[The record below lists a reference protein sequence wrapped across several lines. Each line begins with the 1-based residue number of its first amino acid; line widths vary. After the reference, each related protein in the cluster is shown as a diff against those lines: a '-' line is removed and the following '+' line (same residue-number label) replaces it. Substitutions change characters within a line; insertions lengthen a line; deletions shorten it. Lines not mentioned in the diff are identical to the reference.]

1 MAHEAQPS
9 VSLMFLPHFAVLCDL
24 LHEQT
29 HVIYYMNR
37 RTATWNLFVLY
48 YKELKYTEK
57 SLFISNFPTLTDTKI
72 AFDVIYCLYKMKRTD
87 WLLCLAKNCDWFK
100 ESRHC
105 QIWIERRLSWKRQS
119 LWKLNQNCVI
129 NKSDTKC
136 RKKSSHFLSSE
147 RLCKPKNTWTLPWIL
162 QELKKPLGKLAVAVD
177 IETLEA
183 IRFELC
189 MSGALVT
196 VEICV
201 LCGWWFW
208 SAYEMVSQTLSSCDT
223 DGREL

>member
-1 MAHEAQPS
+1 MVRTKKWH
-9 VSLMFLPHFAVLCDL
+9 
-24 LHEQT
+24 T
-29 HVIYYMNR
+29 R
-37 RTATWNLFVLY
+37 RSRVCHWCSWNLFVLY

-129 NKSDTKC
+129 NKSETKC

-147 RLCKPKNTWTLPWIL
+147 RLCKPKNTWAQL
-162 QELKKPLGKLAVAVD
+162 
-177 IETLEA
+177 
-183 IRFELC
+183 FE
-189 MSGALVT
+189 
-196 VEICV
+196 
-201 LCGWWFW
+201 
-208 SAYEMVSQTLSSCDT
+208 
-223 DGREL
+223 GRLMLIQC

>member
-1 MAHEAQPS
+1 
-9 VSLMFLPHFAVLCDL
+9 
-24 LHEQT
+24 
-29 HVIYYMNR
+29 
-37 RTATWNLFVLY
+37 
-48 YKELKYTEK
+48 
-57 SLFISNFPTLTDTKI
+57 
-72 AFDVIYCLYKMKRTD
+72 MKRTD

-129 NKSDTKC
+129 NKSETKC

-162 QELKKPLGKLAVAVD
+162 QELKKPSGKLAVAVD

-189 MSGALVT
+189 MSGAQVT

-201 LCGWWFW
+201 LCDWWFS
-208 SAYEMVSQTLSSCDT
+208 SAFEIVLKTLSSCDT

>member
-9 VSLMFLPHFAVLCDL
+9 VSLMFLPHFDVLCDL
-24 LHEQT
+24 LL
-29 HVIYYMNR
+29 NR

-105 QIWIERRLSWKRQS
+105 QIWIERRLSWNRQS
-119 LWKLNQNCVI
+119 LWKLNQNCII

-136 RKKSSHFLSSE
+136 RKKLSPFLSSE
-147 RLCKPKNTWTLPWIL
+147 RLCKPKSTWTLPWIL
-162 QELKKPLGKLAVAVD
+162 QELKK
-177 IETLEA
+177 
-183 IRFELC
+183 R
-189 MSGALVT
+189 
-196 VEICV
+196 
-201 LCGWWFW
+201 
-208 SAYEMVSQTLSSCDT
+208 
-223 DGREL
+223 

>member
-1 MAHEAQPS
+1 MVAILS
-9 VSLMFLPHFAVLCDL
+9 
-24 LHEQT
+24 
-29 HVIYYMNR
+29 
-37 RTATWNLFVLY
+37 
-48 YKELKYTEK
+48 KEL
-57 SLFISNFPTLTDTKI
+57 
-72 AFDVIYCLYKMKRTD
+72 
-87 WLLCLAKNCDWFK
+87 WLVQRITPL
-100 ESRHC
+100 S
-105 QIWIERRLSWKRQS
+105 IWIECRLSWKRQS
-119 LWKLNQNCVI
+119 LRKLNQNCVI

-136 RKKSSHFLSSE
+136 RKKSNHFLSSE

-189 MSGALVT
+189 MSGALMT

-208 SAYEMVSQTLSSCDT
+208 SAFEMVSETLSSCDT
-223 DGREL
+223 DGRELQWAILCSGRCYALKWTWCDGLEHSRQRAWLWQTPERNGWCIFERASLQQI